1 MKDKFNFW
9 DEICGTLPFRRL
21 GLKKITPYSLEV
33 FDTWYFNH
41 YPYLKNYFSKDSLK
55 DQRVLE
61 IGLGFGSVG
70 ECLALN
76 SKEYTGVD
84 LAANPVKLMQKRIQ
98 FKKIKNAIAQNEN
111 AVNLTFK
118 DNSFDFI
125 VSIGCLHHTP
135 NLSSSIN
142 EVYRVLKPGGQAVI
156 MIYAKYSITS
166 LLLPFFYIIDL
177 IKNGFSLNK
186 IKSFRRFAY
195 DSNLKGNAAPKT
207 VFTSKK
213 ELKIFTSKFESIK
226 FCRENYWFPFLRKKG
241 FFLNNCLIQTFGND
255 WYLILKK

>member
-1 MKDKFNFW
+1 MLKNENFW
-9 DEICGTLPFRRL
+9 NELCETVPFRRL
-21 GLKKITPYSLEV
+21 GLKKITLYSLEV
-33 FDTWYFNH
+33 FDKWYFNH
-41 YPYLKNYFSKDSLK
+41 YPYLKKYFSEDTLK
-55 DQRVLE
+55 DKSVLE

-70 ECLALN
+70 EYLALN

-84 LAANPVKLMQKRIQ
+84 LANNPVKLMQERIQ
-98 FKKIKNAIAQNEN
+98 LKKIIRARVHNEN
-111 AVNLTFK
+111 AIDLSFN
-118 DNSFDFI
+118 DNSFYFL
-125 VSIGCLHHTP
+125 VSIGCLHHTT
-135 NLSSSIN
+135 NLSTSIN

-166 LLLPFFYIIDL
+166 LLLPFFYITDL

-186 IKSFRRFAY
+186 IKFFRRFAY

-207 VFTSKK
+207 VFTTKK
-213 ELKIFTSKFESIK
+213 ELKIVTSKFESIK
-226 FCRENYWFPFLRKKG
+226 FCRENYWFPFLRKKV

>member
-1 MKDKFNFW
+1 MKKDNFW
-9 DEICGTLPFRRL
+9 DEICGTVLFKRL

-33 FDTWYFNH
+33 FDKWYFNH
-41 YPYLKNYFSKDSLK
+41 YPYLKKYFSKDRLK
-55 DQRVLE
+55 GKRVLE
-61 IGLGFGSVG
+61 IGLGFGSLG
-70 ECLALN
+70 EYLAIY
-76 SKEYTGVD
+76 SEEYTGVD
-84 LAANPVKLMQKRIQ
+84 LANNPVKLMQERIQ
-98 FKKIKNAIAQNEN
+98 FKKIENAKAQNEN
-111 AVNLTFK
+111 AIDLSFK

-135 NLSSSIN
+135 DISSSIN

-186 IKSFRRFAY
+186 LKSFRRFAY
-195 DSNLKGNAAPKT
+195 DSNFKGTAAPVT

-213 ELKIFTSKFESIK
+213 ELQNLTIK
-226 FCRENYWFPFLRKKG
+226 FKDHQFNRENYWFPFFRKKN
-241 FFLNNCLIQTFGND
+241 FFLNSFLIRNYGND
-255 WYLILKK
+255 WYIVIKK